1 MKDAKVLQPTRH
13 FLYLIDGT
21 GLNAG
26 KLQALESYSN
36 VYNINLFTETHSVND
51 EAIIGFYFS
60 GVASSVSD
68 GLGQKIAGIGLG
80 DLIEQV
86 YINICSNFNTGDSIS
101 VADKMYLFGFSRGAF
116 VVQVICRLVSEYGLL
131 HASKIKLFHDM
142 YRNWLGVRT
151 LDVEAFRDENCRK
164 NVSVAFAGLF
174 DSVFGLYKEDNEGYQ
189 LKPVM
194 DKNPQLPSAV
204 DVGVHLLS
212 IDEQRRAFRP
222 YPWKGIA
229 RGNQRLIQIWMPGN
243 HTDVGG
249 GYSEDLLGA
258 VALDRM
264 LKILRASTSL
274 KLDEVRI
281 ADLKSKLGRE
291 LSQDEKRYVHAE
303 KIFNLD
309 KIFGL
314 EKALKSPSWCRSEF
328 VTSEQFLDDSARF
341 LDRKIVIKEARRMQY
356 KVPNECE
363 KLSVFDDSKIIL
375 KRSKSRA
382 QPSLKGI

>member
-1 MKDAKVLQPTRH
+1 MKDAKVLQPSRH

-26 KLQALESYSN
+26 KLHALESYSN
-36 VYNINLFTETHSVND
+36 IYNINIFTETHSVNH

-60 GVASSVSD
+60 GVASSASD
-68 GLGQKIAGIGLG
+68 GLGQKIAGIGLA

-86 YINICSNFNTGDSIS
+86 YVNICSNFNTGDSIS
-101 VADKMYLFGFSRGAF
+101 VADEMYLFGSSRGAF

-131 HASKIKLFHDM
+131 HASKIKLFNDM
-142 YRNWLGVRT
+142 YRNWLGEQP

-164 NVSVAFAGLF
+164 NVRVAFAGLF

-194 DKNPQLPSAV
+194 DKNPHLPSAV

-229 RGNQRLIQIWMPGN
+229 RSNQRLIQIWMPGN

-249 GYSEDLLGA
+249 GYLEDLLGA
-258 VALDRM
+258 ISLDRM
-264 LKILRASTSL
+264 LKILGASTSL

-281 ADLKSKLGRE
+281 ADLKNKLNQE
-291 LSQDEKRYVHAE
+291 LGQDHKRHVHAE

-309 KIFGL
+309 KIFNLAQTRG
-314 EKALKSPSWCRSEF
+314 SPEWYRSEC
-328 VTSEQFLDDSARF
+328 VTSDQFLDKSALF
-341 LDRKIVIKEARRMQY
+341 LDKKVVIKEGRRVQY
-356 KVPNECE
+356 VVPRECAT
-363 KLSVFDDSKIIL
+363 LSVFDDSKN
-375 KRSKSRA
+375 
-382 QPSLKGI
+382 